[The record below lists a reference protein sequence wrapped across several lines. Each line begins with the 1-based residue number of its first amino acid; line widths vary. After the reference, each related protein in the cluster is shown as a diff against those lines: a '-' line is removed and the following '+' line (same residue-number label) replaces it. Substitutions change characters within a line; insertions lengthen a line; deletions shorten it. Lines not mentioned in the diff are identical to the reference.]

1 MEGIHDARVIPKPRS
16 VSMEGT
22 STSAL
27 DLPCN
32 PKIWPHPGL
41 CSREGQVL
49 GAGGPER
56 DAGRVSVPQ
65 RQPQEHVSDVE
76 ADDQAAE
83 PDDKMGEEWS
93 LAAFS
98 GWMPLGNTHAMLG
111 RMDDSVACYG
121 KGLQGTQRSSERSV
135 W

>member
-1 MEGIHDARVIPKPRS
+1 MEGVRDARVIPKPRL

-22 STSAL
+22 STSAP

-32 PKIWPHPGL
+32 PQIWPHPGL

-49 GAGGPER
+49 GVGGPER
-56 DAGRVSVPQ
+56 GAGRVSVPQ
-65 RQPQEHVSDVE
+65 WQPQELASATEVN
-76 ADDQAAE
+76 DQAAE

-98 GWMPLGNTHAMLG
+98 GWMLLEP
-111 RMDDSVACYG
+111 
-121 KGLQGTQRSSERSV
+121 
-135 W
+135 